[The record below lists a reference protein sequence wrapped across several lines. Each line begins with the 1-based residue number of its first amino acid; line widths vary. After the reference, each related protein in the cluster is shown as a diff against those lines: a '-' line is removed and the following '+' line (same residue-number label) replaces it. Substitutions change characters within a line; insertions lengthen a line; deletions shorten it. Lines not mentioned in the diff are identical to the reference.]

1 MTDKNLYLSKITR
14 TEPQGGNDILNS
26 LCGEIIVMKK
36 ELNKKIFN
44 GETIVVNEEIIEL
57 SNKLDEL
64 IIKYFEI

>member
-1 MTDKNLYLSKITR
+1 MTDKNLYLSKITG

-26 LCGEIIVMKK
+26 LYGEIIVMKK

-44 GETIVVNEEIIEL
+44 GETMVVNEEIIEL

-64 IIKYFEI
+64 IIKYFEV